1 MADSAWVAEW
11 LSQFLRSPVWT
22 CPVQTYIDENCEV
35 FEDCDEEENKLEYR
49 KIHQEFCEIVDSL
62 LSENLKDLGIGQ
74 EVFLEVVGSKDLNED
89 LDSLVREYL
98 LSMDDFLTFRKMM
111 EKRNIEIEL
120 ETMQAL
126 DTTNEDEMDIAIAQ
140 STQAHELSAKQLEME
155 DAELQHALA
164 ISLAAEEERQQ
175 LREQEIAREVA
186 SKAEQQ
192 KVIEESKRE
201 HSERVARIEEEVLQK
216 RIEVASKAPE
226 VQAVVQS
233 TPTKKEEPAVATPSP
248 KDVPPPVT
256 TTTTTTKQTA
266 TLDRVQLAPL
276 MGNGQQNQAF
286 AAKKPLPGIVASS
299 RPTFTALKSAVA
311 EEAKK
316 ETPEI
321 STREPLVDPRKSQPS
336 EDQLKM
342 RENYLKDQRDRLLK
356 QKKQKRDSEL
366 DDYLRENTQTPKKE
380 ETSEGTPSKVTIDKE
395 HLEMRRA
402 LAKKVKEDLLSH

>member
-1 MADSAWVAEW
+1 MADHAWVAEW

-22 CPVQTYIDENCEV
+22 CPVQTYIDENCEI
-35 FEDCDEEENKLEYR
+35 FEDSDEEEHKLEY
-49 KIHQEFCEIVDSL
+49 KKVHQEFCELVDGL
-62 LSENLKDLGIGQ
+62 LSDNLKDLGIGQ
-74 EVFLEVVGSKDLNED
+74 DVFLEVVGSKDLNED

-126 DTTNEDEMDIAIAQ
+126 DSAGDDELEMALAA
-140 STQAHELSAKQLEME
+140 SAQAHELSAKELEME

-175 LREQEIAREVA
+175 LREQEIAKEA
-186 SKAEQQ
+186 SSKAEQQ
-192 KVIEESKRE
+192 KIIEESKKE

-233 TPTKKEEPAVATPSP
+233 TPSKNEEPAPTPP
-248 KDVPPPVT
+248 KPKPVSPPPAQT
-256 TTTTTTKQTA
+256 QQTA

-276 MGNGQQNQAF
+276 MGNSQQNQAF
-286 AAKKPLPGIVASS
+286 AAKKPLPGITASS
-299 RPTFTALKSAVA
+299 RPTFTALKTAVV

-316 ETPEI
+316 EAPPE
-321 STREPLVDPRKSQPS
+321 STTREPLVDPRKAQPS

-342 RENYLKDQRDRLLK
+342 RENYLREQRDRLLK
-356 QKKQKRDSEL
+356 QKKQRRDSEL
-366 DDYLRENTQTPKKE
+366 DTYLRENTQTPKKE
-380 ETSEGTPSKVTIDKE
+380 EPAPGVAPNRGIIDQE

-402 LAKKVKEDLLSH
+402 LAKKVKEDLLSQ